1 MKIGLVCPYNM
12 FQYAGGVQEIVINL
26 HHHLKKRG
34 HEVRI
39 ITSRPI
45 NLNSEI
51 PKDFILLGRSTK
63 VNTFATMVDIGFEA
77 DGEEIEKII
86 SNEKFD
92 LLHFHEPWVPLL
104 SRQILSRSKSVNVA
118 TFHAKSPETILSKS
132 LISSVGPYT
141 KSVLNYLDS
150 LTAVSDAASEYVRNM
165 TNREIIIVPNGIEL
179 SKYTKNNKT
188 KIKDMPMKKILYLG
202 RLEKRKGIEFLID
215 AFKELKKKYPNVCL
229 DIAGSGAKQKYL
241 ERYVKQGKI
250 SDIQFL
256 GYVSEQDK
264 IKLMANADLYCS
276 PAPYGESFGIVL
288 LESMAVGV
296 PIVAGN
302 NAGYSGVLTDKG
314 RLSLVNPRSI
324 VDFTQRLEIMLF
336 DNEIRELWSKWA
348 VKEIKKYDFSKIT
361 DKYEKVYIDAIK
373 SNEK

>member
-336 DNEIRELWSKWA
+336 DNDIRELWSKWA